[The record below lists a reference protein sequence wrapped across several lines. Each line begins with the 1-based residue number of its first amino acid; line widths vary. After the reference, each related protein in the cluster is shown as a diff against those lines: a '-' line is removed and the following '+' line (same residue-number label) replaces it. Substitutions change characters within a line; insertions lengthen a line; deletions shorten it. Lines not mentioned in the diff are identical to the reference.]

1 MPEAEPS
8 HIAAWNK
15 DARACLTRQDFSGT
29 EKLCRQIINVDSKH
43 ADAHFMLAVIA
54 LETKQLVPAVKLL
67 ERAIAIDA
75 GQAEYYAL
83 LGRAF
88 AAMHQGARALEAADH
103 AARLVTTDAVTL
115 DTIGCI
121 YSHAGA
127 HDKAVPLF
135 LRATRQCPHDPQF
148 QYNLAVSLRFIGDFA
163 AAEKA
168 YEKAISVDRRF
179 FKAHWSLAQLRTQT
193 KSANHLERME
203 ALLQEVPDNIEARIF
218 LHNGLAKEY
227 EDLAD
232 YESAWH
238 HLSAGK
244 ALVRSGMD
252 YSIADDQEIFS
263 TVEHI
268 YTQELLNQPCAGC
281 ATEEPVFIVGMPRTG
296 TTLVE
301 RILTSHA
308 SVHSAGELSNF
319 GQQLKL
325 LSGAETSRLL
335 DPQTLRAGAQ
345 VDPAALGNAYL
356 ESTRPETGRTARFVD
371 KMPLNFL
378 NIGAIHR
385 ALPNARIICVRRN
398 PMDTCLSN
406 YRVLFSPEKAA
417 YYRYSFDLLETGQ
430 YYLLFDRIMQYWE
443 SVLPGRVL
451 QVDYEKM
458 VANQEAESRRLI
470 DFCGLDWEDAC
481 LQFEKNTAP
490 VATASSAQVRQ
501 PIYTKAVERWKHYE
515 QQMQPLRDLFDERGV
530 RV

>member
-1 MPEAEPS
+1 
-8 HIAAWNK
+8 
-15 DARACLTRQDFSGT
+15 
-29 EKLCRQIINVDSKH
+29 
-43 ADAHFMLAVIA
+43 MLAVIA
-54 LETKQLVPAVKLL
+54 LETNQLVPAVKLL

-103 AARLVTTDAVTL
+103 AAPLVTTDAVTL

-135 LRATRQCPHDPQF
+135 LRATAQRPDDPQF
-148 QYNLAVSLRFIGDFA
+148 QYNLAVSLRFIGDFV

-168 YEKAISVDRRF
+168 YEKAISVDRQF

-193 KSANHLERME
+193 KSGNHIERME
-203 ALLQEVPDNIEARIF
+203 ALLQQVPDNIEARVF

-227 EDLAD
+227 EDLAN

-244 ALVRSGMD
+244 ALVRDGME
-252 YSIADDQEIFS
+252 YSLADDQDIFAA
-263 TVEHI
+263 VEHI
-268 YTQELLNQPCAGC
+268 YTRELLNQPCAGC
-281 ATEEPVFIVGMPRTG
+281 PSEEPVFIVGMPRTG

-301 RILTSHA
+301 RILTSHT

-319 GQQLKL
+319 GQQLKW
-325 LSGAETSRLL
+325 LSGAETRRLL

-345 VDPAALGNAYL
+345 VDPAVLGNAYL

-385 ALPNARIICVRRN
+385 ALPNARIVCVRRN

-430 YYLLFDRIMQYWE
+430 YYLLFDHLMQYWDT
-443 SVLPGRVL
+443 VLPGRVL
-451 QVDYEKM
+451 RVDYEKM
-458 VANQEAESRRLI
+458 VANQEVESRRLI

-481 LQFEKNTAP
+481 LQFEKNPAP

-501 PIYTKAVERWKHYE
+501 PIYTAAVERWKHYQ
-515 QQMQPLRDLFDERGV
+515 QQMQSLRDLFDERGV
-530 RV
+530 KV